1 MAKKK
6 QKTNE
11 VDRKKLLFEII
22 AVPLCIFYLYYT
34 YISSNKE
41 LNTILLYIVIIVT
54 SIEFNAKYIK
64 ELYIYENKYNFLRII
79 YTVFSLI
86 LLVSIALNIFVKTK
100 LTRIIFVVLAIVLIT
115 YLLIYAIF
123 NIKKLLKKEG
133 EFSKTVLASFLSLA
147 SFFTSLAG
155 LIIYLK

>member
-41 LNTILLYIVIIVT
+41 LNTILLYIVIIIT